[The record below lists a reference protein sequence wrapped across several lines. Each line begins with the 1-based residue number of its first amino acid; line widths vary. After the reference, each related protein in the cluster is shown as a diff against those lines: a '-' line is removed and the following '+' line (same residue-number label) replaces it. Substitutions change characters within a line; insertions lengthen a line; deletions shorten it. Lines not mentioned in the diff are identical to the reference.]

1 MANSSN
7 LPSFTGHTTLW
18 FFSGR
23 RCCKFYGHQIQG
35 KNCFTAE
42 CKRNSVPALQINFRF
57 VSLTVLNY
65 RDSTLQLQDHLAQS
79 TWRRDF
85 HCLLCA
91 ACKVYCSVEHN
102 IITLCIK
109 QLIKGFTYSSNISQF
124 PNLCLKISCYL
135 LSLILKIK
143 TKLNVY
149 ELTLSLRWTIFAQV
163 TQIVFDRKF

>member
-1 MANSSN
+1 MTRSSN
-7 LPSFTGHTTLW
+7 LPSFTGHTTFW
-18 FFSGR
+18 FFTGR
-23 RCCKFYGHQIQG
+23 RCCQFYGHQIQG
-35 KNCFTAE
+35 KSCFTAE
-42 CKRNSVPALQINFRF
+42 CKWNSIPALKINFRF
-57 VSLTVLNY
+57 DSLTVLNY

-85 HCLLCA
+85 HGLLCA
-91 ACKVYCSVEHN
+91 AWKVYWSVEHN

-109 QLIKGFTYSSNISQF
+109 QLIKCFTYSCNISQF

-143 TKLNVY
+143 TKLNIY
-149 ELTLSLRWTIFAQV
+149 ELTLSLGWTIFAQV